1 MNNIMS
7 TKVQIFRNLKEY
19 KFSNKLSEDSKNE
32 IIEKVKLA
40 VKGKMELV
48 NLNEI
53 DDKTMQ
59 FMTRSNSQVS
69 NLLFAHKAKD
79 LAIEMFGCEHMAIIA
94 KSNNGDDSAYEL
106 ALKTAQELSNK
117 INFAFND
124 EYGYLMSDLNHIG
137 TGIQIESEIML
148 LSIKAINKIEQVK
161 QNVMKLGYHLQETKF
176 KGMFKLKTK
185 CNLGLSEKQ
194 VVSDF
199 KNTLLKLQE
208 LEIES
213 AKVLDAEKHDELLD
227 KSNRSKAVLESA
239 HLLDYEELYSIV
251 ANLRIGQM
259 LSMNNISDITLNE
272 LQKLVI
278 NKKDEFISQSEQKEL
293 AQKVKEILKGEKNV

>member
-1 MNNIMS
+1 MNNIIS
-7 TKVQIFRNLKEY
+7 TKVQVFRNLNEY
-19 KFSNKLSEDSKNE
+19 KFSNKLSEEHKLE
-32 IIEKVKLA
+32 IMEKIKLA
-40 VKGKMELV
+40 LKGKMELIDLSE
-48 NLNEI
+48 LNEQTKQYVSI
-53 DDKTMQ
+53 SSNKTASNLIFADKTQ
-59 FMTRSNSQVS
+59 HVI
-69 NLLFAHKAKD
+69 
-79 LAIEMFGCEHMAIIA
+79 IEMFSGEHLTIIA
-94 KSNNGDDSAYEL
+94 KSENGDNSAYEQ

-161 QNVMKLGYHLQETKF
+161 QNVMKLGYVLQETKL

-199 KNTLLKLQE
+199 KNTILKLQE
-208 LEIES
+208 LEVES
-213 AKVLDAEKHDELLD
+213 AKLLDLEKHDELLD

-239 HLLDYEELYSIV
+239 YLMDYEELYSIV

-259 LSMNNISDITLNE
+259 LSMNNISDLVLNK

-293 AQKVKEILKGEKNV
+293 AQKVKEILKGE